1 MGCLRVRCL
10 GWLSKPRLAWVLSTV
25 ALVTLGLVQPFVGNS
40 FAQDAMSSPAPE
52 DDAPLDISRDQ
63 WRERVAEAK
72 RRARQFAVEHRGR
85 STPET
90 ACSVWLFRRLARLRR
105 FRVLARRLSK

>member
-1 MGCLRVRCL
+1 MGSLRVRCL

-25 ALVTLGLVQPFVGNS
+25 ALVTLGLLQPFVGNS

-52 DDAPLDISRDQ
+52 DDAPLDISRGQ

-72 RRARQFAVEHRGR
+72 R
-85 STPET
+85 STIRIGAPGT
-90 ACSVWLFRRLARLRR
+90 FDV
-105 FRVLARRLSK
+105 